1 MTDIVT
7 INQFQ
12 NQVIIDST
20 TNNVEVS
27 AVGQQGI
34 AGGAVIGNKPVV
46 ITSVQ
51 DLDVLQFAQS
61 SDAWVNR
68 PQSNLTDG
76 GNF

>member
-7 INQFQ
+7 INQLVNVNQVDQQVNVNPFQ

-20 TNNVEVS
+20 TNNVEVR

-34 AGGAVIGNKPVV
+34 AGGSKIGDKPIV

-51 DLDVLQFAQS
+51 DLDVLQK
-61 SDAWVNR
+61 AWA
-68 PQSNLTDG
+68 LMH
-76 GNF
+76 